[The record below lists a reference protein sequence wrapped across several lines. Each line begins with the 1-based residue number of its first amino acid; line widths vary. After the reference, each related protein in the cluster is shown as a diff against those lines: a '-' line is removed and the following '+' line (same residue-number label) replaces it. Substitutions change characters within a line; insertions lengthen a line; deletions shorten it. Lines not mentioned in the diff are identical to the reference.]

1 MKIEAFCYQITQ
13 YCPIGCEDMNRQVLL
28 PILKKHE
35 YMILPESVGCYKLKA
50 DHDVYREAGSLD
62 NFSIHFVVAGSGYV
76 EIDRKQYMLKKGDA
90 FLYFPEQEQR
100 YYSSKEDPWSVRWVH
115 FYGNPLHTF
124 LSEIGFGRF
133 ILWRLPNL
141 DKLEQTH
148 EHLLQEAEENSFLQL
163 STLSTLTYA
172 FLSTFTN
179 IAVPSES
186 NSRQELDVR
195 IQSLLPKMQEKAPE
209 PFDLVY
215 WAKQTGVST
224 YYFCRLFKRVTQMTP
239 MAFITLCRLQW
250 SKQLLLEEKELTVK
264 EIAER
269 SGYPN
274 PSYFNKLFLE
284 NEGMTPTKYRQMYI

>member
-1 MKIEAFCYQITQ
+1 MKIEAFCYKITQ
-13 YCPIGCEDMNRQVLL
+13 YCPLGCEEMNRQALL
-28 PILKKHE
+28 PTLKKHE
-35 YMILPESVGCYKLKA
+35 YMILPESVGCFGLAA

-62 NFSIHFVVAGSGYV
+62 NFSIHFVLSGTGFV
-76 EIDRKQYMLKKGDA
+76 EMDGKQYALQKGDA
-90 FLYFPEQEQR
+90 FLYFPQQEQR
-100 YYSSKEDPWSVRWVH
+100 YYSSTENPWSIRWVH
-115 FYGNPLHTF
+115 FYGSTLHTF

-133 ILWRLPNL
+133 TLWRLPNL
-141 DKLEQTH
+141 AKLEKTH
-148 EHLLQEAEENSFLQL
+148 EQLLQEAEENSFLQL
-163 STLSTLTYA
+163 SKLSTLTYS

-179 IAVPSES
+179 IAVPRES
-186 NSRQELDVR
+186 NSKQELDLR

-209 PFDLVY
+209 AFDLEY
-215 WAKQTGVST
+215 WAKETGVST

-250 SKQLLLEEKELTVK
+250 SKQLLLEEKNLTVK

-284 NEGMTPTKYRQMYI
+284 NEGMTPTKYRQMYV